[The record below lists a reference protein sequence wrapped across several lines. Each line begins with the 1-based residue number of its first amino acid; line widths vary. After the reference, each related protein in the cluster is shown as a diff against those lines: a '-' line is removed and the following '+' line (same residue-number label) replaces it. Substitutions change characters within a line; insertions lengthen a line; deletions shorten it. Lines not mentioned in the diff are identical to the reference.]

1 MKHLQIIF
9 SVSILVFFLN
19 TLANAQETNKAT
31 VGIKGGVNLS
41 NLYTKDAD
49 NTKTLFGFNAGIFS
63 KIPITSMFAIQPE
76 LTFTTKGADVTYRN
90 AFVDGT
96 ARFKLDYVELPVLI
110 VINATKNFHIEAGAY
125 AAVLV
130 SGKVKN
136 QSNVD
141 LFNFED
147 NIKVEDYN
155 RLDAGLAAGV
165 GFDFGALGIGAR
177 YTYGLTKVG
186 KERTFLGTPYT
197 FPDAVNGVLNV
208 YLSVGF

>member
-1 MKHLQIIF
+1 MKHLKVIF
-9 SVSILVFFLN
+9 TVSVLVFFLG
-19 TLANAQETNKAT
+19 AISNAQETNKAT
-31 VGIKGGVNLS
+31 FGIKGGVNFS

-49 NTKTLFGFNAGIFS
+49 NTKTLVGFNVGVFS
-63 KIPITSMFAIQPE
+63 KIPITNMFAIQPE
-76 LTFTTKGADVTYRN
+76 LFYTTKGADVTYRN
-90 AFVDGT
+90 SFVDGT
-96 ARFKLDYVELPVLI
+96 AGFKLDYIELPILI
-110 VINATKNFHIEAGAY
+110 VVNLSKNLHIEVGPY

-130 SGKVKN
+130 SGNVKN

-141 LFNFED
+141 LFNFEE
-147 NIKVEDYN
+147 NINVDDYN

-165 GFDFGALGIGAR
+165 GLDFGALSLGAR

-208 YLSVGF
+208 YISVGF

>member
-1 MKHLQIIF
+1 MKHLKIIF
-9 SVSILVFFLN
+9 TVSILVFFLN
-19 TLANAQETNKAT
+19 TLANAQETNQAKI
-31 VGIKGGVNLS
+31 GIKGGVNFS

-49 NTKTLFGFNAGIFS
+49 NTKTLTGFNAGIFA
-63 KIPITSMFAIQPE
+63 KIPITSRFAIQPE
-76 LTFTTKGADVTYRN
+76 LYFTTKGADVTYRN

-96 ARFKLDYVELPVLI
+96 ARFKLDYVELPILI
-110 VINATKNFHIEAGAY
+110 VANITKNFHIEAGAY
-125 AAVLV
+125 AGVLV

-136 QSNVD
+136 QSNVG

-186 KERTFLGTPYT
+186 KEHTFLGTPYR